1 MPQYNLNN
9 LSLFSNV
16 RITRDYSVVHDMVP
30 GTWYKYLTNTFA
42 DSDPNKAVR
51 AADTSPPVQL
61 YSKSIDYY
69 RLPQTI
75 RIQANYDTIRK
86 ATYGVLVCVDA
97 TLASMNVPSFRY
109 LFFWVDS
116 VRLVK
121 QTAEVTGTSPNRTSE
136 DVVELDITPDAW
148 SNKFSDAELYDS
160 FILRRHEIRW
170 TRDHSDPDDPDA
182 WVYHPRYFPNAAD
195 DVGGAYEPDGDPQD
209 LTEPLDVSGEIP
221 GWTDPLDLRF
231 IVVSYLDQSGKLQF
245 LIGATAV
252 AQTGGN
258 EVTIYTDYNNGKKLF
273 SLDTLMSGAL
283 FTAANITASYVQSI
297 TVTPYIEA
305 IKGAIHGAFVGGIA
319 YLYLNDTYIPFS
331 QGFEVAS
338 NGTISW
344 IKAKTEVWRLANA
357 LYSFHQGTVDPAAPE
372 WDYVGSNPLKVQ
384 YQDKNEPMMHRAPAR
399 IRRVT
404 SGMGGKIVEVPDIDA
419 FRDTYTCQNMF
430 ELNQSIVIVFGG
442 GLIEKANALGNIG
455 TIVGASLPIFSSAWM
470 EYQAIQ
476 KAGDD
481 ISYNAQQVSTAV
493 GMFTGAGAGAIGGAI
508 AGAEAG
514 PAGAAAGAIGGA
526 AGGVIGGITK
536 MWSNS
541 ENLRAKHETIKNSPC
556 TVVSGGSGLGA
567 YIKDYIDIHYQ
578 VMKLDTVSLEK
589 LRTQYYYF
597 GYNVNMVDSGTVST
611 KTRKYFDYIE
621 TRGAKI
627 RGDLNAEEASQ
638 IAAIFDKGVR
648 IYHDPQGY
656 VMIGA
661 GMSME
666 NAERVFE
673 E

>member
-1 MPQYNLNN
+1 MQYNPDGLY
-9 LSLFSNV
+9 LFSNV
-16 RITRDYSVVHDMVP
+16 RITRDYSVTHDMDP
-30 GTWYKYLTNTFA
+30 DTWRKYLTNTFA
-42 DSDPNKAVR
+42 DSDPEKAIR
-51 AADTSPPVQL
+51 AADTSPPVQVF
-61 YSKSIDYY
+61 YQSVSYY
-69 RLPQTI
+69 RLPETI
-75 RIQANYDTIRK
+75 RIQGNFDEIRK
-86 ATYGVLVCVDA
+86 ATYGMLHCVDS
-97 TLASMNVPSFRY
+97 TLASMNKPPFKQ

-116 VRLVK
+116 VKLIK
-121 QTAEVTGTSPNRTSE
+121 QTAEVTGTSPNRTSS
-136 DVVELDITPDAW
+136 DVVELDVTLDAW

-160 FILRRHEIRW
+160 YILRRHEIRW

-182 WVYHPRYFPNAAD
+182 WVYTPRYFPNAAD

-221 GWTDPLDLRF
+221 GWNDPLDLRF
-231 IVVSYLDQSGKLQF
+231 IVISYLDTGGHIQF

-252 AQTGGN
+252 SEIGGS
-258 EVTIYTDYNNGKKLF
+258 EVSIYTDYNNGKKLF
-273 SLDTLMSGAL
+273 SLDMLLSGAI

-305 IKGAIHGAFVGGIA
+305 IKGGIHGAFAGGIA

-331 QGFEVAS
+331 QSFEVSS
-338 NGTISW
+338 NGTIAW
-344 IKAKTEVWRLANA
+344 IKSRNEVWRLAA
-357 LYSFHQGTVDPAAPE
+357 GMYSFHQHDVDPEAPE

-384 YQDKNEPMMHRAPAR
+384 YQDKNEPMMHRSPAR

-404 SGMGGKIVEVPDIDA
+404 TGMGGTIVEVPDIDA
-419 FRDTYTCQNMF
+419 FRETYTCQNMF
-430 ELNQSIVIVFGG
+430 EIDQAIVIVFGG

-455 TIVGASLPIFSSAWM
+455 TVVGASLPIYSSAWK

-481 ISYNAQQVSTAV
+481 IAYNAQQVSTAV
-493 GMFTGAGAGAIGGAI
+493 GTITGAGAGAMGGAI
-508 AGAEAG
+508 AGAEGG
-514 PAGAAAGAIGGA
+514 PAGAAAGAVAGA

-536 MWSNS
+536 LWSNS
-541 ENLRAKHETIKNSPC
+541 ENLRAKRETIKNSPC
-556 TVVSGGSGLGA
+556 VVKSGGSGLGA
-567 YIKDYIDIHYQ
+567 YIKDFIDIHYQ
-578 VMKLDTVSLEK
+578 VMKLDQVSLNK

-597 GYNVNMVDSGTVST
+597 GYNVNMIVPGTIST
-611 KTRKYFDYIE
+611 TTRKYFDYIE

-638 IAAIFDKGVR
+638 ISAIFDRGVR
-648 IYHDPQGY
+648 IYHGAQGY

-666 NAERVFE
+666 NAERAFE